1 MEKPLVR
8 PTRNLALELVR
19 VTETAALASGRYMG
33 RGDKNAAEKAAID
46 GMCWMLDT
54 IQMDGIIVIGE
65 GEKELTP
72 HLYNGELLG
81 IGSDPQVD
89 IAVVPID
96 GARPLALGLGNSIS
110 AVAMAPRGTI
120 FNPGPVA
127 YMNKIAA
134 GPQAKG
140 VIDIDAP
147 VADNLQKIAR
157 AKGEQV
163 NDLTVMILDRARH
176 QELITTVRKCGARI
190 RLIPD
195 GDVAGA
201 LMTCQANSGIDVLIG
216 TGGSSEGVI
225 AACALRCMG
234 GVMQAKL
241 LAQNAEER
249 AQGQALGYD
258 FDKVLST
265 EDLVTTDD
273 VFFAATGIT
282 SGDLLRG
289 VDYFANGARTDSL
302 VMRGITGTIRRIQ
315 TTHRLSKVEK
325 ISSHDY

>member
-1 MEKPLVR
+1 MEKPVTQ

-19 VTETAALASGRYMG
+19 VTETAALATGRYMG
-33 RGDKNAAEKAAID
+33 RGDKNAAEKAAVD
-46 GMCWMLDT
+46 GMRWMLDT
-54 IQMDGIIVIGE
+54 IQMDGVIVIGE
-65 GEKELTP
+65 GEKEVSP
-72 HLYNGELLG
+72 HLFNGERLG
-81 IGSDPQVD
+81 TGADPQVD
-89 IAVVPID
+89 IAVDPID

-110 AVAMAPRGTI
+110 AVALAPRGTL
-120 FNPGPVA
+120 FNPGSIT
-127 YMNKIAA
+127 YMNKIVV
-134 GPQAKG
+134 GPQAKD
-140 VIDIDAP
+140 VIDIEAP

-176 QELITTVRKCGARI
+176 QDLITAVRKCGARI

-201 LMTCQANSGIDVLIG
+201 LMTCQAESGIDVLIG
-216 TGGSSEGVI
+216 IGGSSEGVI

-234 GVMQAKL
+234 GTMQAKL
-241 LAQNAEER
+241 VAHHPEEIQ
-249 AQGQALGYD
+249 QGRSMGYD
-258 FDKVLST
+258 FGKILSI
-265 EDLVTTDD
+265 EDLVSTDD

-302 VMRGITGTIRRIQ
+302 VMRGATGTIRRII
-315 TTHRLSKVEK
+315 TTHRLSKLNK
-325 ISSHDY
+325 ISSLEH

>member
-1 MEKPLVR
+1 MEKPLTQ
-8 PTRNLALELVR
+8 PARNLALELVR

-54 IQMDGIIVIGE
+54 ILMDGIIVIGE
-65 GEKELTP
+65 GEKELSP
-72 HLYNGELLG
+72 HLYNGERLG
-81 IGSDPQVD
+81 TAAEPQFD
-89 IAVVPID
+89 IAVNPID

-110 AVAMAPRGTI
+110 AVALAPRGTM

-127 YMNKIAA
+127 YMDKIVV
-134 GPQAKG
+134 GPQAKD
-140 VIDIDAP
+140 VIDIEAP
-147 VADNLQKIAR
+147 VIDNLHKIAR

-176 QELITTVRKCGARI
+176 QSLITAVRNCGARI

-195 GDVAGA
+195 GDVSGA
-201 LMTCQANSGIDVLIG
+201 LMTCQAESGIDVLIG
-216 TGGSSEGVI
+216 TGGSPEGVI

-234 GVMQAKL
+234 GAMQAKL
-241 LAQNAEER
+241 IAHNPEEL
-249 AQGQALGYD
+249 QLGHSMGYD
-258 FDKVLST
+258 FDKILSID
-265 EDLVTTDD
+265 DLISTDD

-302 VMRGITGTIRRIQ
+302 VMRGATGTIRRIL
-315 TTHRLSKVEK
+315 TTHRLSKLNK
-325 ISSHDY
+325 ISSHEH